1 MPREQSEIILK
12 ISISALLSHAT
23 HLPVVFQKIVC
34 SKNTEPPY
42 MWFNHLLKACH
53 MNFGYP

>member
-34 SKNTEPPY
+34 SKERY
-42 MWFNHLLKACH
+42 
-53 MNFGYP
+53 